1 MENFTAKD
9 ISTIIRACNGSGVT
23 SLVCGGLNL
32 TFEPKDTGPDII
44 QGQDFQVSTF
54 TTGNGNERE
63 LLEDREVED
72 NMELRELE
80 LQNMMMDDPVGY
92 ENHMRHEDE
101 TS

>member
-44 QGQDFQVSTF
+44 HNSDLSGFIPS
-54 TTGNGNERE
+54 GNETD

-80 LQNMMMDDPVGY
+80 LQNMMMDDPVGF
-92 ENHMRHEDE
+92 EKHMRHEDE